1 MITLAIILFFII
13 IPKSRPYILGF
24 IALIAVSLLIGWL
37 MPDFFWEEPAF
48 WVGII
53 ICLFCLAM
61 AFSSLADEEKKEY
74 EKELE
79 RRYGRRK
86 D

>member
-13 IPKSRPYILGF
+13 MPKSRPYILGF

-48 WVGII
+48 LVGII

-61 AFSSLADEEKKEY
+61 AFSSLADEDKKKY

>member
-13 IPKSRPYILGF
+13 MPKSRPYILGF
-24 IALIAVSLLIGWL
+24 IALIAVSLLIGRL

>member
-1 MITLAIILFFII
+1 MITLTIIFFII
-13 IPKSRPYILGF
+13 MPKSRPYILGF
-24 IALIAVSLLIGWL
+24 IALIAVCLFIGWL

-48 WVGII
+48 WTGII
-53 ICLFCLAM
+53 ICLFCVVM
-61 AFSSLADEEKKEY
+61 ALSSLADEEKQEH

-79 RRYGRRK
+79 KRYGRRK

>member
-53 ICLFCLAM
+53 ICLFYLAM

>member
-13 IPKSRPYILGF
+13 MPKSRPYILGF

-48 WVGII
+48 RVGII
-53 ICLFCLAM
+53 ICLFCLVM

>member
-13 IPKSRPYILGF
+13 MPGSRPYILGF
-24 IALIAVSLLIGWL
+24 VALIAVCLLIGWL
-37 MPDFFWEEPAF
+37 MPDFSWEEPAF
-48 WVGII
+48 CVGIV
-53 ICLFCLAM
+53 ICLFCVVM
-61 AFSSLADEEKKEY
+61 AFTSLADEEKKEH